1 MSPQPSGGSSSS
13 TVYVFLIGTGRCGS
27 TLVHEL
33 LARHPDVGFI
43 SNLEDRLPA
52 LPSGARRSASA
63 LYRHASVWARGT
75 TWLRYAP
82 SEAYRALAREVSPM
96 VTEPSRD
103 LLADDAMPW
112 LAERFRSFFTTRA
125 RMQGKPV
132 FLHKFTGWP
141 RTGFVG
147 AVLPEARFINVVR
160 DGRAVVASG
169 LQAPWWRGHQ
179 GPERWPWGPLPPAYA
194 AEWEA
199 SGRSFVVLA
208 GLGWKMLMD
217 AYATARDLVPAGQ
230 WLDVRFEDVLARPR
244 SCFEEMLD
252 LMGLDE
258 DKTFTRALSR
268 TRFTVDRRDAFRREL
283 GPAAVELLERSLAD
297 HLRLWGYS

>member
-1 MSPQPSGGSSSS
+1 M
-13 TVYVFLIGTGRCGS
+13 YVFLIGTGRCGS

-33 LARHPDVGFI
+33 LTRHPGVGFI
-43 SNLEDRLPA
+43 SNLEDRWPSLP
-52 LPSGARRSASA
+52 PVARRAGIA
-63 LYRHASVWARGT
+63 LYRHTPAWATGT
-75 TWLRYAP
+75 GRLRVAP

-103 LLADDAMPW
+103 LVAADAMPW
-112 LAERFRSFFTTRA
+112 LAERFRAFFAARA
-125 RMQGKPV
+125 RAQRTPV
-132 FLHKFTGWP
+132 LLHKFTGWP

-169 LQAPWWRGHQ
+169 LKTPWWRGHQ

-208 GLGWKMLMD
+208 GLGWKVLMD
-217 AYATARDLVPAGQ
+217 AYATARELVPPGQ
-230 WLDVRFEDVLARPR
+230 WLDVRFEDVLAQPQE
-244 SCFEEMLD
+244 CFKELLS
-252 LMGLDE
+252 LMELDE
-258 DKTFTRALSR
+258 DRAINRALSR
-268 TRFTVDRRDAFRREL
+268 TRFAVQRRDAFRGEL
-283 GPAAVELLERSLAD
+283 GPAAVDLLERSLAD
-297 HLRLWGYS
+297 HLRRWGYR